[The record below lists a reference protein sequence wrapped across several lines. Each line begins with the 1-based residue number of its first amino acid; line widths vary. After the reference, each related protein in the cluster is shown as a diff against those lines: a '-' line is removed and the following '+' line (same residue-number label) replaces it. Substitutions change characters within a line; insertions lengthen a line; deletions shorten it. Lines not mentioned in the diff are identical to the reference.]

1 MTLAYATRRDEE
13 LSARKRQSRQP
24 GSLPAPVIA
33 PAHPGRDQHGT
44 GVSREQAGG
53 SPVSSGPTR
62 NNRKVIE
69 HAAWKFWLRAAGL
82 GHRRDQALQDRL
94 FPAVNPISARG
105 IHGTCHRHEPDGL
118 VRSGGRTAVAVS
130 PTVRQRQLGMRLRAI
145 RTELGL
151 SVDAVAKELE
161 CSPSKISRLE
171 TASRRP
177 NPRDVRDLCKVY
189 KIDEATSEELMDL
202 ARKAKEP
209 GWWKQYADVG
219 LDPYIGLEQ
228 DATAITSFAA
238 FYIPAL
244 LQTEEYA
251 RAIVKGIAPRMAPAI
266 LKERVEVR
274 LRRQQLFDR
283 DRPPRYRVLIDEA
296 VLHRPTGGREVMAR
310 QIDKVIDL
318 AEQGRVTVQIVPFDV
333 GAIATQD
340 SNFVLL
346 EFNDPSLSSV
356 VFVES
361 LLNNQ
366 ILEKEADVDR
376 YSEAL
381 EHLRDSALT
390 PRESKIR
397 MTQMRKSYAS
407 ID

>member
-1 MTLAYATRRDEE
+1 M
-13 LSARKRQSRQP
+13 
-24 GSLPAPVIA
+24 
-33 PAHPGRDQHGT
+33 
-44 GVSREQAGG
+44 
-53 SPVSSGPTR
+53 
-62 NNRKVIE
+62 
-69 HAAWKFWLRAAGL
+69 
-82 GHRRDQALQDRL
+82 
-94 FPAVNPISARG
+94 AVG
-105 IHGTCHRHEPDGL
+105 
-118 VRSGGRTAVAVS
+118 

-151 SVDAVAKELE
+151 GVEAVAKELE

-177 NPRDVRDLCKVY
+177 NPRDIRDLCKVY

-228 DATAITSFAA
+228 DASAITSFAT

-251 RAIVKGIAPRMAPAI
+251 SAIIKGIAPRMDPAV

-274 LRRQQLFDR
+274 VRRQRLLDS
-283 DRPPRYRVLIDEA
+283 DSPPHYRVLIDEA
-296 VLHRPTGGREVMAR
+296 VLYRPTGGPKVMAG
-310 QIDKVIDL
+310 QIDKVLDL
-318 AEQGRVTVQIVPFDV
+318 AEKGKVTVQIVPFDV

-346 EFNDPSLSSV
+346 EFGDSILSSV

-366 ILEKEADVDR
+366 ILEKQADVDR
-376 YSEAL
+376 YREAI

-390 PRESKIR
+390 TRESKIR
-397 MTQMRKSYAS
+397 MTQMRKSYVSAS
-407 ID
+407 Q